1 MVTLARGLNYY
12 TGAIFEVAAPKGV
25 AMGSIALGINEFFID
40 DYRIAGNNYTQA
52 MIEQIFGNLKYYDLR
67 SKGVNDSGTD
77 EGQLIIELVVKI
89 LRIAEIPSQ
98 LRLV

>member
-1 MVTLARGLNYY
+1 
-12 TGAIFEVAAPKGV
+12 
-25 AMGSIALGINEFFID
+25 
-40 DYRIAGNNYTQA
+40 
-52 MIEQIFGNLKYYDLR
+52 MIEEIFGNLKYYDLR
-67 SKGVNDSGTD
+67 SKGVNDAGTD